1 MPPSAYSTLSRLSHF
16 KKGRWLLC
24 LLLLLFFNKAQA
36 QTSIACPLNVDF
48 ALGDFTNW
56 QCYVGSTT
64 SPSNQNL
71 ITVFSSPATVNR
83 HTIVPKGSAVD
94 PYGKFPISPPDGSR
108 YCVKLGNDGTGAQA
122 ERMSYDFTIPLNQ
135 TDFQITYQ
143 YAIVLED
150 PGHPAVQQPRFT
162 AKVLDVASNTY
173 ITCGAFEYV
182 ATANLPGFK
191 HATSGPGDVI
201 YKEWT
206 PVTLSLAGYQ
216 GKQIRL
222 EFTTAD
228 CTAGGHFGYAY
239 VDVNTTCS
247 SLVIGTDYCAGS
259 STAVLTG
266 PAGFAQYKWYNG
278 DRSVL
283 IDSTS
288 RSIVLSPPPPDGTQY
303 ILDVVPYVGFGCN
316 NTIIATVHQKPAI
329 TFNVFD
335 PPGSCSQITLDLTA
349 PSITLGNDPN
359 LTYTYWTD
367 SVATVSL
374 LAPEAVTKGG
384 TYYIKATSPS
394 GCSEIKPIHAVINQ
408 IPDFIVNTPPTTCLA
423 TPTDI
428 TSKTFIKDVTP
439 GLTYTYWQNAI
450 ATVALPSANNI
461 TTAGTYYIKGTSNIG
476 CATIK
481 PINVTY
487 FALPVLVITN
497 PPAVC
502 YPSTVDITQANVTVG
517 SDPNL
522 NFTYW
527 KDAAATNALP
537 TPNAITA
544 SGTYYIKAVNS
555 NGCQFIMPVK
565 VIVNPLPQLVTNT
578 PPEVCIPDVVDIT
591 LPAVTTGS
599 TDVAKLTYWTD
610 AAGTSPLANPA
621 AVADSG
627 VYYIKATNTLGCEM
641 IKPVTVVIHKLPV
654 LKITFPRKVYK
665 PWTTDITT
673 DSTTRGSSPK
683 LTLTYW
689 RDSTLTTPLI
699 NPKKIDNN
707 GTFFIKATNQYGC
720 YTVKRIEVIVAD
732 IPDIRVPTAF
742 TPTEA
747 TNKTLF
753 PFLFGVK
760 AFTSFRIYNKWGN
773 LVYQTNAAAADKGWD
788 GMYKNTMG
796 FLETYTWVAEGY
808 DYVGNLV
815 HKTGNTILLK

>member
-1 MPPSAYSTLSRLSHF
+1 MPPSAYSTLSCLSYF
-16 KKGRWLLC
+16 KKWYWVLY
-24 LLLLLFFNKAQA
+24 LLLLFFFNKTEA

-56 QCYVGSTT
+56 NCFVGTT
-64 SPSNQNL
+64 TAPSNQNI
-71 ITVFSSPATVNR
+71 ITVSPSPATVNR
-83 HTIVPKGSAVD
+83 HTIIPKGNAVD
-94 PYGKFPISPPDGSR
+94 PYGNFPISPPDGSK
-108 YCVKLGNDGTGAQA
+108 YCVKLGNDGVNAQA
-122 ERMSYDFTIPLNQ
+122 ERVSYTFTIPPDQ

-143 YAIVLED
+143 YAIVLQD
-150 PGHPAVQQPRFT
+150 PQHLAPQQPRFT
-162 AKVLDVASNTY
+162 AKVMDVASQTY

-191 HATSGPGDVI
+191 HSTVNSLVI

-216 GKQIRL
+216 GKQIQL

-239 VDVNTTCS
+239 IDVNTSCS
-247 SLVIGTDYCAGS
+247 SLVVGTDYCAGS
-259 STAVLTG
+259 SAAVLTG
-266 PAGFAQYKWYNG
+266 PAGFAQYQWYNV
-278 DRSVL
+278 DRSVQL
-283 IDSTS
+283 DAT
-288 RSIVLSPPPPDGTQY
+288 RSMVLSPPPPDGTQY
-303 ILDVVPYVGFGCN
+303 ILDVVPYPGFGCN
-316 NTIIATVHQKPAI
+316 NTITATVHEKPAI

-349 PSITLGNDPN
+349 PAVTLGNDAN

-394 GCSEIKPIHAVINQ
+394 GCSEIKPILAVINQ
-408 IPDFIVNTPPTTCLA
+408 IPDFTVNTPPTTCLA

-428 TSKTFIKDVTP
+428 TSKTLIKDITP
-439 GLTYTYWQNAI
+439 GLTYSYWQDANATI
-450 ATVALPSANNI
+450 ALSSPNNI
-461 TTAGTYYIKGTSNIG
+461 TTAGTYYIKGTSKIG

-487 FALPVLVITN
+487 FALPVLVIIN

-502 YPSTVDITQANVTVG
+502 YPNKVDITQASVTQG
-517 SDPNL
+517 SDSNL
-522 NFTYW
+522 TLTYW
-527 KDAAATNALP
+527 KEAAAINALP
-537 TPNAITA
+537 TPDAIAA
-544 SGTYYIKAVNS
+544 SGTYYIKAVNG

-610 AAGTSPLANPA
+610 AAGTIPLAAPNT
-621 AVADSG
+621 VADSG
-627 VYYIKATNTLGCEM
+627 VYYIKATNTLGCD
-641 IKPVTVVIHKLPV
+641 IVKPVTVVIHNQPV

-665 PWTTDITT
+665 PWTTDITA
-673 DSTTRGSSPK
+673 DSTTKGSSPG
-683 LTLTYW
+683 LALTYW
-689 RDSTLTTPLI
+689 RDSSLTVPLT

-707 GTFFIKATNQYGC
+707 GTFFIKATNKYGC
-720 YTVKRIEVIVAD
+720 YTVKRIDVIVAD
-732 IPDIRVPTAF
+732 IPEIRVPTAF
-742 TPTEA
+742 TPTQA

-760 AFTSFRIYNKWGN
+760 TFTSFRIYNKWGN

-788 GMYKNTMG
+788 GVFKNTIG

>member
-1 MPPSAYSTLSRLSHF
+1 MPFSAYFTLSYLQYF
-16 KKGRWLLC
+16 KRKHWFFC
-24 LLLLLFFNKAQA
+24 LFIFVFLNKSQA

-56 QCYVGSTT
+56 KCFTGTTT
-64 SPSNQNL
+64 STATQNF
-71 ITVFSSPATVNR
+71 ITVSASPATVNR
-83 HTIVPKGSAVD
+83 HTIVPKSTAVD
-94 PYGKFPISPPDGSR
+94 PYGGFPISPPDGSR
-108 YCVKLGNDGTGAQA
+108 YCIRLGNNGVNNQA
-122 ERMSYDFTIPLNQ
+122 ERVSYDFTIPLNQ

-150 PGHPAVQQPRFT
+150 PKHPAPQQPRFT
-162 AKVLDVASNTY
+162 AKVLDVASDTY

-191 HATSGPGDVI
+191 HSTVLNDVI

-206 PVTLSLAGYQ
+206 PVTLSLAGYE

-239 VDVNTTCS
+239 IDVNTTCS

-259 STAVLTG
+259 SAAVLTG
-266 PAGFAQYKWYNG
+266 PAGFAQYTWYNA
-278 DRSVL
+278 DRSVQL
-283 IDSTS
+283 DTS

-303 ILDVVPYVGFGCN
+303 ILDVVPYPGFGCN
-316 NTIIATVHQKPAI
+316 NTITATVHEKPAI

-349 PSITLGNDPN
+349 PSVTLGNDAN
-359 LTYTYWTD
+359 LTYSYWTD

-439 GLTYTYWQNAI
+439 GLTYTYWKDANATTPLTTP
-450 ATVALPSANNI
+450 ANI
-461 TTAGTYYIKGTSNIG
+461 TTAGTYYIKGTSKIG

-487 FALPVLVITN
+487 YALPVLLTTN

-502 YPSTVDITQANVTVG
+502 YPNTVDITQPNTTQG

-522 NFTYW
+522 TLTYW
-527 KDAAATNALP
+527 KDAAATTTLP
-537 TPNAITA
+537 TPNAVAA
-544 SGTYYIKAVNS
+544 SGTYYIKAVNV
-555 NGCQFIMPVK
+555 NGCQFIMPVT
-565 VIVNPLPQLVTNT
+565 VTINPLPQLVTTT
-578 PPEVCIPDVVDIT
+578 PPEVCIPDIVDIT
-591 LPAVTTGS
+591 LSAVTTGS
-599 TDVAKLTYWTD
+599 TDIARLTYWTD
-610 AAGTSPLANPA
+610 AAASTPLANPTS
-621 AVADSG
+621 VADSG
-627 VYYIKATNTLGCEM
+627 VYYIKATNSLGCDM

-654 LKITFPRKVYK
+654 LKITYPRKVYK
-665 PWTTDITT
+665 PWTTDITV
-673 DSTTRGSSPK
+673 DSTTKGSSPH

-689 RDSTLTTPLI
+689 RDSTLTTVLS

-720 YTVKRIEVIVAD
+720 YTVKRIEVVVAD

-742 TPTEA
+742 TPTQL
-747 TNKTLF
+747 TNKTLS

-760 AFTSFRIYNKWGN
+760 TFTSFRIYNKWGN

-788 GMYKNTMG
+788 GMYKNTLSFM
-796 FLETYTWVAEGY
+796 ETYTWVAEGY